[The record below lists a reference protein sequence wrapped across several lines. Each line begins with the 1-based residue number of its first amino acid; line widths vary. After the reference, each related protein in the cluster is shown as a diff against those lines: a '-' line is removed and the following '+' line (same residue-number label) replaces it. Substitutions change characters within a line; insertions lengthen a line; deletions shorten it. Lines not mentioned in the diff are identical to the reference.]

1 MLRWYLRYPRRR
13 LRCPVCLGNGVD
25 FPAVRAHG
33 LFVERYSA
41 LRSIE
46 IQSFFTELS
55 SRFAC
60 RGVHEYY
67 SYEAVYPS
75 LW

>member
-1 MLRWYLRYPRRR
+1 MESIFQLS
-13 LRCPVCLGNGVD
+13 
-25 FPAVRAHG
+25 G
-33 LFVERYSA
+33 LTACSLERYSA

-55 SRFAC
+55 SRFDC